1 MPRSPCLVRCR
12 GDVPGGSLLWF
23 ASAWL
28 PGGIPARTSLTYRE
42 AKKSKNVRDE
52 IEKGF
57 DSEIRIFDASSA
69 RCYHVFGRWV
79 RQWGNASGRV
89 RTYCG
94 LCGPQFRQ
102 SLSQSVAR
110 FGYFRASVENLQ
122 VA

>member
-28 PGGIPARTSLTYRE
+28 VGGIPARTPLTYRE

-57 DSEIRIFDASSA
+57 DSKIRIFDASLA
-69 RCYHVFGRWV
+69 GCYHVFARWV

-89 RTYCG
+89 RPVDLLRPLWG
-94 LCGPQFRQ
+94 RNL
-102 SLSQSVAR
+102 SLPVEGNGSVAHCW
-110 FGYFRASVENLQ
+110 
-122 VA
+122 